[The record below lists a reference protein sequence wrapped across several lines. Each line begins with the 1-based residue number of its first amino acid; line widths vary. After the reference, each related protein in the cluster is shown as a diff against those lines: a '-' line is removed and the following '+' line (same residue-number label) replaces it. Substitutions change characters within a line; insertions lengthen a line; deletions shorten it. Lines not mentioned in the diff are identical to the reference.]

1 MQVSGLNFRAS
12 DIHLFCAT
20 RGMCYAT
27 TVVGMYGQPWLL
39 QYFFPLGL
47 FFLFRLSFLGSVVTC
62 ICVTTMWVHACTIGI
77 SLCRFPS
84 SSSFPITF
92 ISGFWM
98 RSGFLFHDQLQLIDR
113 LEEMFANIFMH
124 EIRDTIS
131 PYMLQSMRCVLDE
144 WRHRM
149 LSLSLTE
156 PADWSRDT
164 AEILTDDVP
173 VPMPN
178 DIVMGC

>member
-1 MQVSGLNFRAS
+1 
-12 DIHLFCAT
+12 
-20 RGMCYAT
+20 
-27 TVVGMYGQPWLL
+27 
-39 QYFFPLGL
+39 
-47 FFLFRLSFLGSVVTC
+47 
-62 ICVTTMWVHACTIGI
+62 
-77 SLCRFPS
+77 
-84 SSSFPITF
+84 
-92 ISGFWM
+92 M